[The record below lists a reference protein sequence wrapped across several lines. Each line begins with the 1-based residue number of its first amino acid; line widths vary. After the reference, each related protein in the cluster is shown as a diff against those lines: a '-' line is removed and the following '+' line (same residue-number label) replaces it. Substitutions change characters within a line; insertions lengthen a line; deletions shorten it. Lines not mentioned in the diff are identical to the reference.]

1 MKRLDEQLERE
12 FHRMER
18 KIHELENKLRLVE
31 KHNIFQFDWERERW
45 MRMRARPPS
54 RRRCGIKISPNLD

>member
-18 KIHELENKLRLVE
+18 NIHDVENKLRLVE
-31 KHNIFQFDWERERW
+31 KHNVFPIFSIFFFLKYV
-45 MRMRARPPS
+45 S
-54 RRRCGIKISPNLD
+54 II